1 MKTKQLEQARYIFAN
16 GRHLHEHILQIQ
28 AKFLGAQQ
36 KGRAGDDL
44 TLSQLHAVKTIHQLG
59 PVSIS
64 QLAKSLKVSLPSV
77 SVMVDRLVEK
87 GVLTRTRST
96 IDRRKVEVSIVPHLQ
111 EDIKKLELA
120 ILETFIDLV
129 EKIGPETT
137 QKWCDVLE
145 KVGQAL
151 TGKRQQP

>member
-1 MKTKQLEQARYIFAN
+1 MNTKQLEQAKYIFSN
-16 GRHLHEHILQIQ
+16 GRHLHEHILEIQ
-28 AKFLGAQQ
+28 TKFLGSQ
-36 KGRAGDDL
+36 KNRACDDL
-44 TLSQLHAVKTIHQLG
+44 TLSQIHAVKTIHQLG
-59 PVSIS
+59 QVSIS
-64 QLAKSLKVSLPSV
+64 ELAQSLKVSLPSV

-96 IDRRKVEVSIVPHLQ
+96 KDRRKVEVSIVPHVQ
-111 EDIKKLELA
+111 EDIKKLEMA
-120 ILETFIDLV
+120 ILEIFTDLV

-151 TGKRQQP
+151 TEKRQQP